1 MAGERTED
9 HVVAIGELD
18 EELLDKQPPANG
30 HGARG
35 GGACADGRSTVRRRQ
50 RHGGRWSDTR
60 NQPQVAEPL
69 EAPGG
74 MRGASAR
81 LPFRGKPLMPCRA
94 LCCAATQGDEHPL
107 GVNGSSAPVA
117 QPAQRGGLRAATSNA
132 YRMTKE
138 ATIAGSFIARVEI
151 ASGYTVKYIYIY
163 ITVCPLA
170 ISTPAHVSR
179 LPADIRPRSLSKRTR
194 ACVAPRAS
202 PAGVRVKAGSSS
214 GFRVDCSQ
222 RGLLLR
228 GPRCVVCK
236 TRAALKTGR

>member
-81 LPFRGKPLMPCRA
+81 LPFRGKPLMPCRV

-138 ATIAGSFIARVEI
+138 ATIAGSFSEAVQALDVFGDGKHLFSRARMLREAFANVPQE
-151 ASGYTVKYIYIY
+151 
-163 ITVCPLA
+163 
-170 ISTPAHVSR
+170 R
-179 LPADIRPRSLSKRTR
+179 LLVLP
-194 ACVAPRAS
+194 
-202 PAGVRVKAGSSS
+202 
-214 GFRVDCSQ
+214 
-222 RGLLLR
+222 
-228 GPRCVVCK
+228 
-236 TRAALKTGR
+236 RAALRADPLGTARVLSEFLGLERFDAARVPTGKVNAYVIE